1 MGNHGYAGANPHVGY
16 AASRISFSLNGRTN
30 KFGWLQASATK
41 VSLLQSLAQTLQ
53 PSEFV
58 IFGIR
63 LLERDGAS
71 QDRQTGILTQ
81 SQVDVLAQLFRFG
94 ARAVRGYGSH
104 CRSEERW
111 PFCWQLAIG
120 ARVDSTPGEWKILC
134 SAYQP
139 IH

>member
-41 VSLLQSLAQTLQ
+41 VSLLQSLAQTMQ

-63 LLERDGAS
+63 LLLRVRADAKKPGGLWPHELPYGETTDG
-71 QDRQTGILTQ
+71 I
-81 SQVDVLAQLFRFG
+81 
-94 ARAVRGYGSH
+94 
-104 CRSEERW
+104 
-111 PFCWQLAIG
+111 
-120 ARVDSTPGEWKILC
+120 
-134 SAYQP
+134 SAA
-139 IH
+139 